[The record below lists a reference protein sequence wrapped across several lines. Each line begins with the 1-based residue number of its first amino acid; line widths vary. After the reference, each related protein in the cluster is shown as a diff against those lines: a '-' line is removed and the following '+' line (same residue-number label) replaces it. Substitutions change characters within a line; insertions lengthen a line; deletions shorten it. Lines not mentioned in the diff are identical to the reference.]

1 MKKITL
7 LLLTVSIATGVT
19 AQARF
24 GIKAGVNIANQ
35 NVKLTYLGFSGDQNG
50 DAIAGFHIGGVAEI
64 PLGSNF
70 SFRPELLLSGKGSNF
85 KSVQDDS
92 ATATAK
98 IRPWYLELPL
108 NIVYHHALHSGTKLY
123 GGAGPSLAYG
133 LFGKAKSGG
142 VSDDLFQDGGYK
154 RFDVGIN
161 ILAGVEL
168 KSGLTISANFT
179 PGLANIYD
187 GGDGVVQGASNIKF
201 KNTAFGFSVGYMFP
215 H

>member
-1 MKKITL
+1 MKKTML
-7 LLLTVSIATGVT
+7 LLLAVSMATVAA

-24 GIKAGVNIANQ
+24 GIKAGINIANE
-35 NVKLTYLGFSGDQNG
+35 NVKLTYLGFSGDRSG
-50 DAIAGFHIGGVAEI
+50 DAIVGFHIGGVAEV

-85 KSVQDDS
+85 TSVDDDS
-92 ATATAK
+92 TSATAK
-98 IRPWYLELPL
+98 IRPYYLELPL
-108 NIVYHHALHSGTKLY
+108 NIVYHHTLLSGTKLY
-123 GGAGPSLAYG
+123 GGAGPSIAYG

-142 VSDDLFQDGGYK
+142 VSDDVFQDGGYK
-154 RFDVGIN
+154 HFDVGIN

-201 KNTAFGFSVGYMFP
+201 RNTAFGFSLGYMFP